1 MESAM
6 ELVERHAATRR
17 GRRVARVVLR
27 IGALAGID
35 PEAMRFAFD
44 VVSKGTVADGAD
56 FEIEDVPVAAWCA
69 GCEREFPGDSRDFI
83 FTCPA
88 CGDLSGEVRRG
99 RELELSRI
107 ELI

>member
-6 ELVERHAATRR
+6 ALVEQHAATRV
-17 GRRVARVVLR
+17 GRRVTRVVLR

-44 VVSKGTVADGAD
+44 VVSKGTVADGAE
-56 FEIEDVPVAAWCA
+56 FEIEAVPVSVYCLS
-69 GCEREFPGDSRDFI
+69 CEREFPGDARDFI
-83 FTCPA
+83 FTCPD

>member
-6 ELVERHAATRR
+6 ALVEQHAAPRK
-17 GRRVARVVLR
+17 GRRVTRVVLR

-56 FEIEDVPVAAWCA
+56 FEIEDVPVAAWCLN
-69 GCEREFPGDSRDFI
+69 CEREFAGDSRDFV
-83 FTCPA
+83 FTCPD

-107 ELI
+107 ELS